1 MSLPSGLR
9 SLFNKEGLRFSITLL
24 IYNKLHLNLG
34 NNLRTLKN
42 KDFMI
47 YFTDFFNISEET
59 LDSYGALN
67 ISLIND
73 LPLFIDPFLLFS
85 SKDEKYIELHD
96 NILKYLTFLKTK
108 SEQGNISPAQ
118 RKSWYRFSEVKQ
130 NWLGYSVTGNGGSG
144 LGQKFAL
151 AMSKNM
157 HNVYSDLN
165 NETLTNSTHIEKV
178 CLFELGVGSDN
189 ISDFTCN
196 LIKSFL
202 LEYSQDFANKF
213 LDKSQTKV
221 INVNKVYFDYKS
233 ERWAQKRFNLP
244 FHNNDFVILTPI
256 DLLSKD
262 DNWINI
268 HDLRGK
274 FTHICS
280 TIPNDQ
286 LRSEIDSYFKLNLPA
301 PTLTGKGKNQQLKL
315 PNQKEIFE
323 AVDKTIKEF
332 PDLLNYYIK
341 IKEQNKESAK
351 DISKEKVLE
360 TIQLF
365 KENVTQLIS
374 QLIQQT
380 DFYKIEP
387 ESSYTESLERVKF
400 MKDVIENN
408 DGYRLFYHKGK
419 PLKRESDIQVI
430 YRLTWFSSPYDVN
443 REVNNGRGPVDFAV
457 SKGSKNK
464 TLIEF
469 KLATN
474 SKLKM
479 NLQNQVKI
487 YEKANNTNKSIKVI
501 LYFDNPELMRVN
513 KILDEL
519 SLAKEDNIILID
531 AGGNKLSA
539 SNVK

>member
-1 MSLPSGLR
+1 
-9 SLFNKEGLRFSITLL
+9 
-24 IYNKLHLNLG
+24 
-34 NNLRTLKN
+34 
-42 KDFMI
+42 MI
-47 YFTDFFNISEET
+47 YFTDFFNVSEQT

-85 SKDEKYIELHD
+85 SKDEKYIELHED
-96 NILKYLTFLKTK
+96 ILKYLTFLKTK
-108 SEQGNISPAQ
+108 SERGNITPAQ
-118 RKSWYRFSEVKQ
+118 RKSWYKFSEVKQ

-144 LGQKFAL
+144 LGEKFAL
-151 AMSKNM
+151 AMSENM

-165 NETLTNSTHIEKV
+165 NETVTNSTHIEKV

-202 LEYSQDFANKF
+202 LEYSQNFANRF

-221 INVNKVYFDYKS
+221 INVNKVYFDYELEKWMS
-233 ERWAQKRFNLP
+233 KRFNLP
-244 FHNNDFVILTPI
+244 FHNDDFVILSPI

-274 FTHICS
+274 FVHICN

-286 LRSEIDSYFKLNLPA
+286 LRSEIDSYFKSKLPA
-301 PTLTGKGKNQQLKL
+301 PIITGKGKNQLKT

-323 AVDKTIKEF
+323 AVDKTISEF
-332 PDLLNYYIK
+332 PDILNYYIK
-341 IKEQNKESAK
+341 IKEQNKEGAK
-351 DISKEKVLE
+351 EISKEKVLDV
-360 TIQLF
+360 IQVF

-387 ESSYTESLERVKF
+387 ESSYTESLKRVMF
-400 MKDVIENN
+400 MKDVIENK
-408 DGYRLFYHKGK
+408 DGYRLFYHKGI

-479 NLQNQVKI
+479 NLRNQVEI
-487 YEKANNTNKSIKVI
+487 YEKANNSIKSIKVI
-501 LYFDNPELMRVN
+501 LYFDNPELIRVN

-519 SLAKEDNIILID
+519 NLAKEDNIILID
-531 AGGNKLSA
+531 AGTNKLSA

>member
-1 MSLPSGLR
+1 
-9 SLFNKEGLRFSITLL
+9 
-24 IYNKLHLNLG
+24 
-34 NNLRTLKN
+34 
-42 KDFMI
+42 MI
-47 YFTDFFNISEET
+47 YFTDFFNVGEQT

-85 SKDEKYIELHD
+85 SKDEKYIELHED
-96 NILKYLTFLKTK
+96 ILKYLTFLKTK
-108 SEQGNISPAQ
+108 SERGNITPAQ
-118 RKSWYRFSEVKQ
+118 RKSWYKFSEVKQ

-144 LGQKFAL
+144 LGEKFAL
-151 AMSKNM
+151 AMSENM

-165 NETLTNSTHIEKV
+165 NETVTNSTHIEKV

-202 LEYSQDFANKF
+202 LEYSQNFANRF

-221 INVNKVYFDYKS
+221 INVNKVYFDYELEKWMS
-233 ERWAQKRFNLP
+233 KRFNLP
-244 FHNNDFVILTPI
+244 FHNDDFVILSPI

-274 FTHICS
+274 FVHICN

-286 LRSEIDSYFKLNLPA
+286 LRSEIDSYFKSKLPA
-301 PTLTGKGKNQQLKL
+301 PIITGKGKNQLKT

-323 AVDKTIKEF
+323 AVDKTISEF
-332 PDLLNYYIK
+332 PDILNYYIK
-341 IKEQNKESAK
+341 IKEQNKEGAK
-351 DISKEKVLE
+351 EISKEKVLDV
-360 TIQLF
+360 IQVF

-387 ESSYTESLERVKF
+387 ESSYTESLKRVMF
-400 MKDVIENN
+400 MKDVIENK
-408 DGYRLFYHKGK
+408 DGYRLFYHKGI

-479 NLQNQVKI
+479 NLRNQVEI
-487 YEKANNTNKSIKVI
+487 YEKANNSIKSIKVI
-501 LYFDNPELMRVN
+501 LYFDNPELIRVN

-519 SLAKEDNIILID
+519 NLAKEDNIILID
-531 AGGNKLSA
+531 AGTNKLSA